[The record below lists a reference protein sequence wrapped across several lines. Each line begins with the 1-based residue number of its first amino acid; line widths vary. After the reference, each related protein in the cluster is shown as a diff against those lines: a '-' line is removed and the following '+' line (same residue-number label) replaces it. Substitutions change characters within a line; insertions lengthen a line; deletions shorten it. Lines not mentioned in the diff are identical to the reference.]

1 MNTTQGLGVQQGVIR
16 RPYLSAISWGAIFA
30 GVVVGLSINLVLNLL
45 GIAAGL
51 MSVDIS
57 GGQIPGRASP
67 LWAAIWNGVSMLLA
81 AFVGGYVAA
90 RMSGLK
96 RRSDGILHG
105 FVAWGATTILLTGLV
120 TAAAGALSNQIFGG
134 LNQGASQSASSAQS
148 SEGDITAHLETLI
161 KGSGD
166 SQANAIDPQSMR
178 ALTQLIQQGRRT
190 EAINLMVGSM
200 NFDAQRAAAIID
212 QLLIVSGSPEAASS
226 EARATADQA
235 VNTASSVTWGIVLA
249 VLLSLVLGLI
259 GGAIGAAGSRRAPQ
273 VMTVA

>member
-1 MNTTQGLGVQQGVIR
+1 MNTTQGLGIEQGVIR
-16 RPYLSAISWGAIFA
+16 RPYFSAISWGAIFA

-57 GGQIPGRASP
+57 GGQIPNRASP

-81 AFVGGYVAA
+81 AFIGGYVAA

-105 FVAWGATTILLTGLV
+105 FVSWGATTILLTGLV

-134 LNQGASQSASSAQS
+134 LNQGAAQNAPSAQS
-148 SEGDITAHLETLI
+148 SEGDIAARLEALI
-161 KGSGD
+161 KGRGD
-166 SQANAIDPQSMR
+166 AQANAIDPQLMR
-178 ALTQLIQQGRRT
+178 ELTQHIQQGRRT

-200 NFDAQRAAAIID
+200 NFDAQRAAAIVD
-212 QLLIVSGSPEAASS
+212 QLLIASGSPEAASS

-235 VNTASSVTWGIVLA
+235 VDTASRVTWGIVLA
-249 VLLSLVLGLI
+249 VLLSLLLGLV
-259 GGAIGAAGSRRAPQ
+259 GGAIGAAGSRRVPQ
-273 VMTVA
+273 TIA